1 MRTRLRAAMII
12 LASIML
18 LAGLATA
25 CGGGD
30 DGGNPGGTPRA
41 QKTAAKKVTV
51 PADAPQ
57 IDQDNLTFKP
67 DKVTAQVGETVY
79 FLNSESAIHT
89 VNVNGKNISG
99 NMKKGAVVTWKGQT
113 VGEYK
118 ITCDYHPQMKA
129 TVILQ

>member
-1 MRTRLRAAMII
+1 MRRTLRAGLIV
-12 LASIML
+12 LASVL
-18 LAGLATA
+18 VLAGPAIA

-30 DGGNPGGTPRA
+30 DADSGGTPG
-41 QKTAAKKVTV
+41 AKKTTAPKITV
-51 PADAPQ
+51 PAGAPQ
-57 IDQDNLTFKP
+57 IDQENLTFKP
-67 DKVTAQVGETVY
+67 DKVTAKVGETVY

-129 TVILQ
+129 TVIVQ

>member
-1 MRTRLRAAMII
+1 MRKQLHAGLIV
-12 LASIML
+12 LASIL
-18 LAGLATA
+18 VLAGLGAA
-25 CGGGD
+25 CGGGGD
-30 DGGNPGGTPRA
+30 SASGTTPGA
-41 QKTAAKKVTV
+41 QKTAAPKITV
-51 PADAPQ
+51 PPDAPQ
-57 IDQDNLTFKP
+57 IDQENLTFKP
-67 DKVTAQVGETVY
+67 DKVTAKVGETVY

-129 TVILQ
+129 TVIVQ

>member
-1 MRTRLRAAMII
+1 MRRTLRAGLIV
-12 LASIML
+12 LASILL
-18 LAGLATA
+18 LAGPAIA

-30 DGGNPGGTPRA
+30 DSASGGTPGA
-41 QKTAAKKVTV
+41 KKTATPKITV

-57 IDQDNLTFKP
+57 IDQENLTFKP
-67 DKVTAQVGETVY
+67 DKVTAKVGETVY

-129 TVILQ
+129 TVVVE